1 MCGICGV
8 LSSQNRLVEDNLI
21 KRMLNMISHR
31 GPDDSGIFIDKNI
44 ALGIQRLSI
53 IDIQGGHQPIHNE
66 DKTIWIVFNGEIYNY
81 PELREL
87 LQKKG
92 HVFYTETDTEC
103 VVHLYEEMGIE
114 CVKELNGM
122 FAFAI
127 WDSIREHLYL
137 VRDRLGIKPL
147 YYAKSDGNLIFA
159 SEIKA
164 ILEHPAVDRNVDMTS
179 LHDYLTFLYVP
190 SPRTMFQGISKL
202 PAAHWL
208 RFANGN
214 TSIERYWDL
223 QFSHEENAASEEEY
237 VEQVYE
243 SLRESVKMRL
253 MSEVPL
259 SAFLSG
265 GVDSSGI
272 VAIMAGMMDEPVK
285 TFSIGFKS
293 KGLHNELPYARIMA
307 EQYGTE
313 HHEFIVEPDAVEL
326 ISKVVWHLDEP
337 MADASA
343 ILNYLVAQMA
353 KEYVTV
359 VLTGLGA
366 DEVFAGY
373 RRYCGD
379 RLAQRYKT
387 IPTAIRYG
395 FEKTVSIL
403 PASAESRLL
412 NYSRLAKKFVA
423 GTQLSPEE
431 RYFRWNSFFT
441 EELKNSLYSEELKA
455 RLNGRPS
462 FAVLERY
469 FEDAGSSEFL
479 DKAQYVDQKT
489 YLVEDPLTLTDKM
502 SMANS
507 LEARVPFLDH
517 KLVELSAKIPPSMRL
532 KGLKTKYIL
541 KKALDGVVPKSILR
555 RQKQG
560 FSMPIDSWLRNGLSD
575 WCADLLSRERI
586 EERGYFNYDTVRW
599 IVQEH
604 QEGKK
609 DFSQHIWALL
619 LLEVWHTIFLDK
631 QNAI

>member
-8 LSSQNRLVEDNLI
+8 ISSRSNFRQEDVLR
-21 KRMLNMISHR
+21 RMCGKIAHR
-31 GPDDSGIFIDKNI
+31 GPDDSGMFINEDV

-53 IDIQGGHQPIHNE
+53 IDLAGGHQPIHNE
-66 DKTIWIVFNGEIYNY
+66 DQTVWIVFNGEIYNY
-81 PELREL
+81 PELREF

-92 HVFYTETDTEC
+92 HVFYTNTDTEC
-103 VVHLYEEMGIE
+103 IVHLYEEMGIE

-122 FAFAI
+122 FAFAV
-127 WDSIREHLYL
+127 WDSIRKHLYL

-147 YYAKSDGNLIFA
+147 YYAASDGNLIFA

-164 ILEHPAVDRNVDMTS
+164 ILEHPAIVRDIDMPS

-190 SPRTMFQGISKL
+190 SPKTMFQGISKL

-208 RFANGN
+208 RFADGN
-214 TSIERYWDL
+214 IAIERYWDL

-259 SAFLSG
+259 GAFLSG

-272 VAIMAGMMDEPVK
+272 VAIMAEMMDEPVK

-293 KGLHNELPYARIMA
+293 KGLYNELPYARMIA

-313 HHEFIVEPDAVEL
+313 HHEFVVEPDAVEL
-326 ISKVVWHLDEP
+326 ISRVVWHLDEP

-353 KEYVTV
+353 KEHVTV
-359 VLTGLGA
+359 VLTGLGG

-379 RLAQRYKT
+379 RLAQRYER
-387 IPTAIRYG
+387 IPSPIRYV
-395 FEKTVSIL
+395 FEKIVDIF
-403 PASAESRLL
+403 PASEESRIL
-412 NYSRLAKKFVA
+412 NYSRLAKKFIA

-431 RYFRWNSFFT
+431 RYFSWNSFFT
-441 EELKNSLYSEELKA
+441 EELKNSLYSEKLKE

-462 FAVLERY
+462 LAVLEKY
-469 FEDAGSSEFL
+469 FAETDSSDFL
-479 DKAQYVDQKT
+479 DKVQYVDQKT
-489 YLVEDPLTLTDKM
+489 YLVEDLLALTDKM

-517 KLVELSAKIPPSMRL
+517 KLVELSARIPPGMRL

-541 KKALDGVVPKSILR
+541 KKALDDVVPRRILH

-560 FSMPIDSWLRNGLSD
+560 FSMPIDSWLRNGLRD
-575 WCADLLSRERI
+575 WCADLLSKQRI
-586 EERGYFNYDTVRW
+586 EKRGYFNYDTVRW
-599 IVQEH
+599 IIQEH
-604 QEGKK
+604 QEGRK

-619 LLEVWHTIFLDK
+619 ILEVWHTIFLDK